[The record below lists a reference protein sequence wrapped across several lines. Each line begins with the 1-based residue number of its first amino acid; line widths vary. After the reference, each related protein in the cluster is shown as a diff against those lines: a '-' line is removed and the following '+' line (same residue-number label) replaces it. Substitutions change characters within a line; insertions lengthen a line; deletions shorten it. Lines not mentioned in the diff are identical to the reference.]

1 MKKNFVLGTVVA
13 VFLIVLVLA
22 SSVAPALAETI
33 IISHQNAQGKAVID
47 IAGHPKMR
55 LSVLHVDWDRSI
67 GARDVIQI
75 WVWHALANRWLP
87 VAYFTDNSQAVGYYQ
102 KFTVIYPTII
112 EKVDKCDI
120 QVGRIGKTVFAYWTI
135 PLVVPEEKWGP
146 TGVIITPEFT
156 IPAGG
161 LVFKGY
167 GDVQTVS
174 GEKQSDPIYPYWT
187 QTIDST
193 GYNAHATLVC
203 PKWHYWGQ
211 IGESTGPDATSIRT
225 DALVTTTFSS

>member
-1 MKKNFVLGTVVA
+1 MKKNFVLGTIVA

-33 IISHQNAQGKAVID
+33 IISHQNAQGRAVID

-55 LSVLHVDWDRSI
+55 ISVSHFDWDQSI
-67 GARDVIQI
+67 GGRDVIQI
-75 WVWHALANRWLP
+75 WVWSSQLSRWLP
-87 VAYFTDNSQAVGYYQ
+87 VEYFTDNSQAVGYYQ
-102 KFTVIYPTII
+102 KFTVPYPTII
-112 EKVDKCDI
+112 AKVDKCDI

-146 TGVIITPEFT
+146 TGALVTPAFT

-161 LVFKGY
+161 LVFNGY
-167 GDVQTVS
+167 GDVQTGSVT
-174 GEKQSDPIYPYWT
+174 QSDPIYPYWT

-193 GYNAHATLVC
+193 GYYAHATLVC

-211 IGESTGPDATSIRT
+211 VGESTGPDATSIRT
-225 DALVTTTFSS
+225 DALVTTTFTR